1 MPVARAPPESEEHRC
16 FELITTLGHIVFFY
30 LFLFEIS
37 SCKCCSIF
45 PFFFVFISPIL
56 VFSTFCFSFLF
67 SLNCFVFIIYYFL
80 ISLFFILNIIYNQMF
95 HDVDPLFAIFIFHN
109 LSCIINV
116 YLDLKDA
123 CGHLDLS
130 EFKCKISELLVVLS
144 SFHN

>member
-1 MPVARAPPESEEHRC
+1 MLWAHYNFR
-16 FELITTLGHIVFFY
+16 TIVF
-30 LFLFEIS
+30 S
-37 SCKCCSIF
+37 T
-45 PFFFVFISPIL
+45 FFFLRLQVASVVAFFSFSVFISPIL

-67 SLNCFVFIIYYFL
+67 SLNCFVFIIFYFL

-116 YLDLKDA
+116 HLDLKDA